1 MSVQGA
7 SETNSKGTNKPQ
19 IEVELLNQDDI
30 HEVVDSS
37 DIIDRLEDQ
46 ETSQPEQ

>member
-1 MSVQGA
+1 M
-7 SETNSKGTNKPQ
+7 
-19 IEVELLNQDDI
+19 ELLNQDDI

-46 ETSQPEQ
+46 ETSQQEQ